1 MKVRQDIKKS
11 ALLNRNQ
18 LLVLFWKLQVKPLL
32 SSHGKSKNLN
42 IKSSLPS
49 VEIIGRDS
57 LIQTASTK
65 DTSSRS
71 SRSLSHNL
79 DCKILPIKLALAF
92 ETHTLHK
99 ILSPD
104 GCLALITHCEAKAVP
119 QFNRGYNP
127 CLMTKLII
135 CTVNPESKCN

>member
-1 MKVRQDIKKS
+1 MKVRRDIKKS

-32 SSHGKSKNLN
+32 SSHGKYKNLN
-42 IKSSLPS
+42 IESSFPS
-49 VEIIGRDS
+49 VEIIGQDS
-57 LIQTASTK
+57 FIQTVSTK

-71 SRSLSHNL
+71 SRSLSNNL

-92 ETHTLHK
+92 ETHSLLALAFETHSLHK

-104 GCLALITHCEAKAVP
+104 GCLALITHCEARTVP
-119 QFNRGYNP
+119 LLGQV
-127 CLMTKLII
+127 II
-135 CTVNPESKCN
+135 HA